1 MMVTIYE
8 RHEYKDLGNK
18 SPKLVSK
25 FESILIDVTKW
36 KDIVS
41 RSLWGGGEGGGL
53 PIKNFQLDY

>member
-1 MMVTIYE
+1 MMFTIYK
-8 RHEYKDLGNK
+8 RHECKDLGNI

-41 RSLWGGGEGGGL
+41 RSLGGGRGGEGNGRGRYYL
-53 PIKNFQLDY
+53 